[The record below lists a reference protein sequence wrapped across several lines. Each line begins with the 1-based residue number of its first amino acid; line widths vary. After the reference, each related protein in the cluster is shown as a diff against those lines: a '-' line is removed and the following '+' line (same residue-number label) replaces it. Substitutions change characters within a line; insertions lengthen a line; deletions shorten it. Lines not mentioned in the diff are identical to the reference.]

1 MEEGGGGGGGG
12 GGGAKGEEPGDGTH
26 GLESTAIFPS
36 SRWQSISIMVS
47 GFAAIEIKPT
57 QGETRGD

>member
-1 MEEGGGGGGGG
+1 MISWVARDGRGREG
-12 GGGAKGEEPGDGTH
+12 KREEPGGMPD
-26 GLESTAIFPS
+26 LVSTAIFPS
-36 SRWQSISIMVS
+36 SHWQGLSIMVS